1 MNQPAEAPSLGSTQN
16 IAAAMAA
23 EAVIMM
29 VDDEELIIE
38 LTKAHLE
45 EAGYRN
51 FASTTESPGAVA
63 LMQRER
69 PHVVLLDINMPK
81 MNGFQVL
88 EAMRAD
94 AVLRHIPAIVLT
106 SADDPETKLK
116 ALGLGAADFLR
127 KPVDASELVLRLR
140 NTLAAKAYQD
150 YLAYYDRGTGLA
162 NRRRFM
168 DELTGA
174 ARDAE
179 QQERT
184 GAVLQFDLDRFKQ
197 VNDALGPA
205 AGDLLIRQAGQR
217 IREALEALAQPGES
231 RAERALAA
239 RSGGDEFS
247 VMLPAIANVEY
258 AARVAEALLQGLARP
273 YKIEDKELHVTSSIG
288 IALFPADG
296 KDTDELMK
304 NAAAALQQ
312 AKQGGRNAYRFYS
325 KEFNAKAA
333 QRLTIEADLR
343 KALERGEL
351 RLFYQPKFGSAGNE
365 VCAAEALLRW
375 QHPARGLVPPNDFIP
390 VAEESGLIVPVGEWA
405 LHEACRQLGEWQKA
419 GLRKVPIAVN
429 VSPRQF
435 QPELPAVVRRAVGES
450 GQAGYLTLELTESSV
465 MSDPKRAI
473 ELLHELKA
481 MGMKLSIDDFGTGYS
496 SLSYLHKLP
505 LSELKIDRSFINT
518 ITAEGP
524 AALVD
529 VIIAM
534 AHSLGLTVVAEGV
547 ETQLQADYL
556 RKRGCEELQG
566 YLFSK
571 PVPAAEFAEKF
582 LKRPPP
588 G

>member
-1 MNQPAEAPSLGSTQN
+1 MSQPADAKGVGSTQN

-23 EAVIMM
+23 EALIMM

-38 LTKAHLE
+38 LTRAHLE
-45 EAGYRN
+45 EAGYRR
-51 FASTTESPGAVA
+51 FVSTVESPQAIE
-63 LMQRER
+63 LMRRER
-69 PHVVLLDINMPK
+69 PHVVLLDINMPR
-81 MNGFQVL
+81 MSGFQVL

-94 AVLRHIPAIVLT
+94 AALRHVPAIVLT

-150 YLAYYDRGTGLA
+150 YLAHYDRGTGLA

-168 DELTGA
+168 DELETAVGE
-174 ARDAE
+174 AE
-179 QQERT
+179 SGGRS
-184 GAVLQFDLDRFKQ
+184 GAVLQLNLDRFRQ
-197 VNDALGPA
+197 VNDALGTA
-205 AGDLLIRQAGQR
+205 AGDLLIRQAAGR
-217 IREALEALAQPGES
+217 VRETLSALDRPGAPRS
-231 RAERALAA
+231 ERALAA

-247 VMLPAIANVEY
+247 AMLPSVPSVEH
-258 AARVAEALLQGLARP
+258 AARVAEALLEALRRP
-273 YKIEDKELHVTSSIG
+273 YRIDGQDLHVTSSVG
-288 IALFPADG
+288 MALFPADG
-296 KDTDELMK
+296 RGMDELMK

-312 AKQGGRNAYRFYS
+312 AKQAGRDSYRFYS

-333 QRLTIEADLR
+333 QRLAIESDLR

-351 RLFYQPKFGSAGNE
+351 RLFFQPKLASATGE

-375 QHPARGLVPPNDFIP
+375 QHPERGLVPPFDFIP
-390 VAEESGLIVPVGEWA
+390 VAEESGLIVPVGEWV
-405 LHEACRQLGEWQKA
+405 LHEACRQLGQWAAA
-419 GLRKVPIAVN
+419 GLRRVPIAVN

-435 QPELPAVVRRAVGES
+435 QPDLPAIVRRAVGAS
-450 GQAGYLTLELTESSV
+450 GQAGYLNLELTESSV
-465 MSDPKRAI
+465 MADPKRAI
-473 ELLHELKA
+473 ELLQELKA

-518 ITAEGP
+518 ITADGP
-524 AALVD
+524 AVLVD

-547 ETQLQADYL
+547 ETQLQVDYL
-556 RKRGCEELQG
+556 RKRGCDELQG
-566 YLFSK
+566 YFYSK
-571 PVPAAEFAEKF
+571 PVPAAEFADKF
-582 LKRPPP
+582 LKP
-588 G
+588 GAP